1 MKSWLD
7 FLISMGMKRIKIPS
21 GEINNIPLLK
31 KAASYNL
38 SMILSTGMSNV
49 KEIELALKE
58 IKKINNKLDIYLL
71 HCTFISCSVR

>member
-1 MKSWLD
+1 MARFFNINGHEK
-7 FLISMGMKRIKIPS
+7 IKIPS

-49 KEIELALKE
+49 KEIDLALKE
-58 IKKINNKLDIYLL
+58 IKKINNKLDICLL
-71 HCTFISCSVR
+71 HCTSYILLRTIV